1 MTLTCCIFLHC
12 QDQDKNVLL
21 HASFSKT
28 AVVSPVAISTNVCG
42 TILVV
47 SLEDTAF
54 LEVLQSVRNL
64 LHFQGLLFSQDWSLG
79 PSMFSPHQD
88 FLTWCSCLN
97 VMFFNYKVGAG
108 ANNKKMMPLQF
119 VFLGVHCSI
128 QKLALSGL
136 HPRYQQGI
144 QTCTD
149 RTLSGE

>member
-108 ANNKKMMPLQF
+108 ANKKNDALAIC
-119 VFLGVHCSI
+119 FLGGT
-128 QKLALSGL
+128 LL
-136 HPRYQQGI
+136 HSKIG
-144 QTCTD
+144 
-149 RTLSGE
+149 TLWASSKIPAGHSDLH